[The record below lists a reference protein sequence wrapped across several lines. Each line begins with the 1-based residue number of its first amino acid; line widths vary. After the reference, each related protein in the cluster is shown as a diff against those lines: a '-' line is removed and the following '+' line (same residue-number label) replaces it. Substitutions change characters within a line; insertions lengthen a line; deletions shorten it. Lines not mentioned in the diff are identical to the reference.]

1 MKYKVLIFS
10 FLYLCHLNGYELS
23 EYEAKYKFDS
33 NEISITGIREFKKT
47 QNGYEI
53 RFNASNLLAS
63 LFFSSKFSI
72 NKDVVNSKTYDV
84 KIRPRFLKKNQSII
98 FNQQEGFVQS
108 SGQTMWKFESDNS
121 GLLLD
126 PLNVQIMIRT
136 LIKKGLN
143 KFDLDIIDMEKG
155 GSKKYSYKITK
166 NEKCVVGETEY
177 NCVILERYR
186 ENSDRLVKYYLAKEL
201 DYMFVKIIDT
211 SPDKINKLELKEIL
225 SFG

>member
-84 KIRPRFLKKNQSII
+84 KLTIKLRFIDNFDKFSKTDLLFKKSQ
-98 FNQQEGFVQS
+98 
-108 SGQTMWKFESDNS
+108 
-121 GLLLD
+121 
-126 PLNVQIMIRT
+126 
-136 LIKKGLN
+136 
-143 KFDLDIIDMEKG
+143 
-155 GSKKYSYKITK
+155 
-166 NEKCVVGETEY
+166 
-177 NCVILERYR
+177 
-186 ENSDRLVKYYLAKEL
+186 
-201 DYMFVKIIDT
+201 
-211 SPDKINKLELKEIL
+211 
-225 SFG
+225 

>member
-10 FLYLCHLNGYELS
+10 FLHLCYLNGYELS

-53 RFNASNLLAS
+53 CFNASNLLAS

-121 GLLLD
+121 GLS
-126 PLNVQIMIRT
+126 
-136 LIKKGLN
+136 LIH
-143 KFDLDIIDMEKG
+143 I
-155 GSKKYSYKITK
+155 
-166 NEKCVVGETEY
+166 
-177 NCVILERYR
+177 
-186 ENSDRLVKYYLAKEL
+186 
-201 DYMFVKIIDT
+201 
-211 SPDKINKLELKEIL
+211 
-225 SFG
+225 